1 MNGSSRKNAF
11 KVLRFTGMTHIPN
24 TQKKGSDGGDSTCLE
39 LSRDKGDMG
48 KVKGREPY
56 VSVLLV

>member
-1 MNGSSRKNAF
+1 
-11 KVLRFTGMTHIPN
+11 MTHIPN
-24 TQKKGSDGGDSTCLE
+24 TQKKGSDGGDSACLE